1 MGNITIITPGPVII
15 KPQKFADVLKQEA
28 TPVKYVNKLSR

>member
-1 MGNITIITPGPVII
+1 MRGPITV
-15 KPQKFADVLKQEA
+15 KPQKFADVLKQDA